1 MLSKPL
7 RKQIT
12 DQYMKCSQ
20 NKQNLNKEEIKSEIV
35 KIQENFGISNAKMGE
50 FMGLSMAT
58 YAKNKSDKAE
68 KNSFNQSNLDM
79 LKKSLVEM
87 VGLLK

>member
-1 MLSKPL
+1 M
-7 RKQIT
+7 T
-12 DQYMKCSQ
+12 
-20 NKQNLNKEEIKSEIV
+20 KEEIKSEIL
-35 KIQENFGISNAKMGE
+35 KIQKDFGISNSKMGE
-50 FMGLSMAT
+50 LMGLSMAT

-87 VGLLK
+87 VGVLK